1 MPNSVGLAIVCSN
14 HCPSYK
20 YAPMFIFFFFKCV
33 KISSQ
38 KRRQLS
44 PLGLKE
50 QTGAGNFWDFWDLAP
65 SPLTSTKGPLVE
77 ARQQAKR
84 TEMNFGSQW

>member
-1 MPNSVGLAIVCSN
+1 M
-14 HCPSYK
+14 
-20 YAPMFIFFFFKCV
+20 
-33 KISSQ
+33 
-38 KRRQLS
+38 S

-65 SPLTSTKGPLVE
+65 SPLASTKGPLVE